1 MTGWGKVKD
10 AAEYSGVSVRTLRE
24 WLKEGLPHARL
35 KTSTILIKYD
45 CIDQWL
51 SQFEVTVNDV
61 DEIVEKALEDFSNAN

>member
-1 MTGWGKVKD
+1 MDGWAKVKD

-45 CIDQWL
+45 WIDQWL
-51 SQFEVTVNDV
+51 SQFEVKPDNSVDAIV
-61 DEIVEKALEDFSNAN
+61 DEVLEGLE